1 MGIRRTKMNKIKNI
15 IAISAFSLMVL
26 ALPAVA
32 TAQWGGNNRGYDP
45 YGNRGGYGGNL
56 EGVAQRLKERSRNF
70 ERQVDRDRGFNN
82 RGGILGGILNGGNR
96 GYNNSRLRSLAD
108 DFSRAASD
116 FENRVDGGGNNR
128 RDNYRDLSRGEQA
141 AQRMLSIGSQIDRE
155 MSNLRANP
163 GLRSQ
168 WNAIENDL
176 RLVANAYRNNRGGG
190 RNGRFPF

>member
-1 MGIRRTKMNKIKNI
+1 MNKIKNI

-32 TAQWGGNNRGYDP
+32 SAQYGGNNRGNFP
-45 YGNRGGYGGNL
+45 GGVYGGGNL
-56 EGVAQRLKERSRNF
+56 EGVAQRLKDRSRDF
-70 ERQVDRDRGFNN
+70 ERQVDRERFGN
-82 RGGILGGILNGGNR
+82 RGGILGGILSGGIGNR
-96 GYNNSRLRSLAD
+96 GYNSNRLRSLAE
-108 DFSRAASD
+108 DFRKAAD
-116 FENRVDGGGNNR
+116 QFENRVDGGGNNR

-155 MSNLRANP
+155 MNSLRGNSS
-163 GLRSQ
+163 LRYQ

-176 RLVANAYRNNRGGG
+176 RIVANAYRNNNRGGG